1 MGLGAD
7 AELIWGIPVL
17 AYDENT
23 GEPTPFWDEENEDWR
38 EFPDTTLKIRQYGH
52 YEDPD
57 NHRGILTSTRVE
69 PHMADCWEPTP
80 ITRWDIQ
87 DDLNNDKLYSK
98 CSDELRSCHIEGYTT
113 FYGEAKWWLV
123 ASFG

>member
-17 AYDENT
+17 AYDEDT
-23 GEPTPFWDEENEDWR
+23 GEPTKFWNEEDEDWNTF
-38 EFPDTTLKIRQYGH
+38 EGELEVRQFGH

-69 PHMADCWEPTP
+69 PVSAGCWTPTP
-80 ITRWDIQ
+80 VPS
-87 DDLNNDKLYSK
+87 DLASEINNDKLYSK
-98 CSDELRSCHIEGYTT
+98 SNDQARASGLDVN
-113 FYGEAKWWLV
+113 FYGQANWWLV
-123 ASFG
+123 ASYG